1 MNEINWIQKGWECP
15 KCGAV
20 MAPHISCCVNCRGN
34 NGGNTAITIASPAIT
49 IVDPISVE
57 ANWTG
62 DKLLI
67 TPSSTCDLKENAEE
81 QWERYYLNV

>member
-1 MNEINWIQKGWECP
+1 MNKINWIQKGWECP

-34 NGGNTAITIASPAIT
+34 NGDNAATTITN
-49 IVDPISVE
+49 PISIKVD
-57 ANWTG
+57 WTG
-62 DKLLI
+62 DDPLT
-67 TPSSTCDLKENAEE
+67 TPSSTCIPKENAEE

>member
-34 NGGNTAITIASPAIT
+34 NGGNAAITIT
-49 IVDPISVE
+49 NPISIKVD
-57 ANWTG
+57 WTG
-62 DKLLI
+62 DDPLI
-67 TPSSTCDLKENAEE
+67 TPSSTCIPKENAEE

>member
-1 MNEINWIQKGWECP
+1 MNEMNQIQKGWECP

-34 NGGNTAITIASPAIT
+34 NDNGIAITIAN
-49 IVDPISVE
+49 PIATK

-67 TPSSTCDLKENAEE
+67 TPSSTCDLRENAEE
-81 QWERYYLNV
+81 QWDLYYLNV